1 MGFRG
6 GSGVWRCLAR
16 AQYIKRV
23 EDDRLLTGTG
33 GFTDNLSRPNQAHVV
48 LVRSPHAHAKIL
60 KIDTEAARAAPGV
73 VAVYTWADME
83 KEGVGNFAFPAM
95 FPAADGSKPEMTPR
109 RSLAHEVV
117 RYVGEAVVAIVA
129 DTREQAQD
137 AVELVDIEYDQ
148 LPSVTEIE
156 DALKPGA
163 PQVWQGAPGNIAGY
177 NKFGDHAKAEEAFKA
192 AAHVVSL
199 DIVHQ
204 RLIVNAME
212 PRAVMAEWENDRL
225 IVHIGSQNPSVTR
238 DTLCDVILKMP
249 KDKVRVV
256 VRDIGGGFG
265 MKVGIQPDEA
275 VAVWAAK
282 VLKRPVRWRAERGE
296 EFAATT
302 AGRDQFHK
310 ASMAFDKDGRILGLR
325 MEAFA
330 NIGAYPSRG
339 GVVIPLFVGPKVT
352 TGTYD
357 VPLIDLRITCVITNT
372 ATIGA
377 YRGAGRPECIFNLER
392 MMDTA
397 ARQIGM
403 DPAELRRR
411 NFVKPSQMPYT
422 TAMGEKY
429 DSGDF
434 NLFLT
439 KTLEAADWDGFA
451 ARKADAEKRGKLYGR
466 GLASYVEWTSANVMN
481 EMAHYEVKEDG
492 KVVIW
497 MGTQGMGQGL
507 QTSFTQLASEL
518 LGIDPSK
525 IEIAMGDSDRVG
537 GVGSMGSRS
546 AYIGG
551 SAVLSGSEK
560 LVDKGKELAA
570 DALEAATADIVYSA
584 GRFTITGTDRGIGLG
599 ELAAKQPDKRIFIEN
614 VNTVDGIAWPN
625 GAHVGEVEIDPDTG
639 MVELKRY
646 TTVDDVGKPLHR
658 PIVFGQ
664 IHGGCAQGIGQALL
678 EENVYDRESGQLLTG
693 SFMDYAM
700 PRAETFPTFNNQL
713 DDTVP
718 AKSNPIGAKGV
729 GESGTVGST
738 PTVMNAIMDA
748 LWPLGVRNI
757 QMPATPQR
765 VWRAIQ
771 ETRK

>member
-1 MGFRG
+1 
-6 GSGVWRCLAR
+6 
-16 AQYIKRV
+16 
-23 EDDRLLTGTG
+23 
-33 GFTDNLSRPNQAHVV
+33 
-48 LVRSPHAHAKIL
+48 
-60 KIDTEAARAAPGV
+60 
-73 VAVYTWADME
+73 ME

-451 ARKADAEKRGKLYGR
+451 ARKAEAEKRGKLYGR

-599 ELAAKQPDKRIFIEN
+599 ELAAKQPGKRIFIEN

-625 GAHVGEVEIDPDTG
+625 GAHVGEVEVDPDTG

>member
-1 MGFRG
+1 MAVFGK
-6 GSGVWRCLAR
+6 

-33 GFTDNLSRPNQAHVV
+33 GFTDNLTRPNQAHVV
-48 LVRSPHAHAKIL
+48 LVRSPHAHARIV
-60 KIDTEAARAAPGV
+60 KIDSAEARKAPGV
-73 VAVYTWADME
+73 VAVFTWDDMA
-83 KEGVGNFAFPAM
+83 KEGCGEFSFPAM
-95 FPAADGSKPEMTPR
+95 FPNADGSKPEMTPR
-109 RSLAHEVV
+109 RPLAHEAV
-117 RYVGEAVVAIVA
+117 RHVGEAVVAVVA

-137 AVELVDIEYDQ
+137 AAELVEIEYDQ

-163 PQVWQGAPGNIAGY
+163 PQVWKGAPGNVVGF
-177 NKFGDHAKAEEAFKA
+177 NRFGDAAKADAAFQQ

-199 DIVHQ
+199 DIMHQ

-212 PRAVMAEWENDRL
+212 PRAVMAEWDDDRL
-225 IVHIGSQNPSVTR
+225 VVHIGSQNPSVTR

-249 KDKVRVV
+249 KEKVRVL

-265 MKVGIQPDEA
+265 MKVGIQPDES

-282 VLKRPVRWRAERGE
+282 VLKRPVKWRAERGE

-310 ASMAFDKDGRILGLR
+310 ASLALDKDGRILALR

-330 NIGAYPSRG
+330 NIGAYPSRA

-357 VPLIDLRITCVITNT
+357 IPVIDLKITCVITNS

-377 YRGAGRPECIFNLER
+377 YRGAGRPECLLNLER
-392 MMDTA
+392 LMDTA
-397 ARQIGM
+397 SRQMGM

-439 KTLEAADWDGFA
+439 RTLEAADWAGFS
-451 ARKADAEKRGKLYGR
+451 ARKAEAEGRGKLYGR

-481 EMAHYEVKEDG
+481 EMAHYEVKADG
-492 KVVIW
+492 KVTIW

-518 LGIDPSK
+518 LGIDASQ

-560 LVDKGKELAA
+560 LVTKGKDLAA
-570 DALEAATADIVYSA
+570 DALEASAADIVYAA
-584 GRFTITGTDRGIGLG
+584 GRFTIAGTDRGIGLG
-599 ELAAKQPDKRIFIEN
+599 ELAAKQPDRRIYIEN

-625 GAHVGEVEIDPDTG
+625 GAHVGEVEIDPETG
-639 MVELKRY
+639 RVELKRY

-678 EENVYDRESGQLLTG
+678 EENVYDRESGQLITG

-700 PRAETFPTFNNQL
+700 PRADTFPTFSNTL
-713 DDTVP
+713 DDSVP
-718 AKSNPIGAKGV
+718 AKTNPIGAKGV

-757 QMPATPQR
+757 QMPATPHR
-765 VWRAIQ
+765 VWQAI
-771 ETRK
+771 RSAKG

>member
-1 MGFRG
+1 MAVFGK
-6 GSGVWRCLAR
+6 

-33 GFTDNLSRPNQAHVV
+33 GFTDNLTRANQAHVV
-48 LVRSPHAHAKIL
+48 LVRSPHAHAKITR
-60 KIDTEAARAAPGV
+60 IDTAEARKAPGV
-73 VAVYTWADME
+73 IAVYTWEDMA
-83 KEGVGNFAFPAM
+83 KEGVGDFSFPAM
-95 FPAADGSKPEMTPR
+95 FPNADGSKPEMTPR

-129 DTREQAQD
+129 ETHGQAQD
-137 AVELVDIEYDQ
+137 AVELVEIDYDP
-148 LPSVTEIE
+148 LPSVSTIE

-163 PQVWQGAPGNIAGY
+163 PQVWQGAPGNLVGF
-177 NKFGDHAKAEEAFKA
+177 NRFGDAAKADEAFKA
-192 AAHVVSL
+192 AAHVISL
-199 DIVHQ
+199 DIMHQ

-212 PRAVMAEWENDRL
+212 PRAVMAEWEGDRL

-238 DTLCDVILKMP
+238 DTLADVILKMP
-249 KDKVRVV
+249 KDKIRVL

-265 MKVGIQPDEA
+265 MKVGIQPDES

-282 VLKRPVRWRAERGE
+282 VLKRPVKWRAERSE

-302 AGRDQFHK
+302 AGRDQLHK
-310 ASMAFDKDGRILGLR
+310 ASLALDKDGRILALR

-330 NIGAYPSRG
+330 NIGAYPARA

-357 VPLIDLRITCVITNT
+357 IPVVDLKLNAVITNS

-377 YRGAGRPECIFNLER
+377 YRGAGRPECILNLER
-392 MMDTA
+392 LMDTA

-434 NLFLT
+434 DLFLT
-439 KTLEAADWDGFA
+439 KTLEASDWKGFE
-451 ARKADAEKRGKLYGR
+451 ARKAEAEKRGKLYGR

-492 KVVIW
+492 KVTIW

-518 LGIDPSK
+518 LGIDPSQ

-551 SAVLSGSEK
+551 SAVLTGSEK

-570 DALEAATADIVYSA
+570 DALEAATADIVYAA
-584 GRFTITGTDRGIGLG
+584 GRFTIAGTDRAIGLG
-599 ELAAKQPDKRIFIEN
+599 ELAARQPDKRIFIEN

-639 MVELKRY
+639 RVELKRY

-678 EENVYDRESGQLLTG
+678 EENVYDRETGQLITG

-700 PRAETFPTFNNQL
+700 PRADTFPTFSNTL
-713 DDTVP
+713 DDSVP
-718 AKSNPIGAKGV
+718 AKTNPVGAKGV

-757 QMPATPQR
+757 EMPASPHR
-765 VWRAIQ
+765 VWLAIQ
-771 ETRK
+771 NAKK

>member
-1 MGFRG
+1 MAVFGK
-6 GSGVWRCLAR
+6 

-33 GFTDNLSRPNQAHVV
+33 GFTDNLSRPNQVHVV
-48 LVRSPHAHAKIL
+48 LVRSPHAHAKIIR
-60 KIDTEAARAAPGV
+60 IDTAEAKKAAGV
-73 VAVYTWADME
+73 VAVYTWDDMA
-83 KEGVGNFAFPAM
+83 KEGVGDFSFPAM
-95 FPAADGSKPEMTPR
+95 FPNSDGSKPEMTPR
-109 RSLAHEVV
+109 RSLAHEAV
-117 RYVGEAVVAIVA
+117 RYVGEAVAAVVAE
-129 DTREQAQD
+129 TREQAQD
-137 AVELVDIEYDQ
+137 AAELIEVEYDP
-148 LPSVTEIE
+148 LPSVTTIE

-163 PQVWQGAPGNIAGY
+163 PQVWKGAPGNLVGF
-177 NKFGDHAKAEEAFKA
+177 NRFGDAAKADEAFKT

-212 PRAVMAEWENDRL
+212 PRAIMAEWEDDRL

-238 DTLCDVILKMP
+238 DTLADVILKMP
-249 KDKVRVV
+249 KDKVRVL

-265 MKVGIQPDEA
+265 MKVGIQPDES
-275 VAVWAAK
+275 VAVWVAK
-282 VLKRPVRWRAERGE
+282 VLKRPVKWRAERSE

-302 AGRDQFHK
+302 AGRDQLHK
-310 ASMAFDKDGRILGLR
+310 GSLALDKDGRILALR
-325 MEAFA
+325 LEAFA
-330 NIGAYPSRG
+330 NIGAYPARA

-357 VPLIDLRITCVITNT
+357 IPVVDLKLNCVITNS

-377 YRGAGRPECIFNLER
+377 YRGAGRPECILDLER
-392 MMDTA
+392 LMDTA

-434 NLFLT
+434 DLFLT
-439 KTLEAADWDGFA
+439 KTLEAADWKGFE
-451 ARKADAEKRGKLYGR
+451 ARKAEARKRGKLYGR

-481 EMAHYEVKEDG
+481 EMAHYEVREDG

-518 LGIDPSK
+518 LGIDPSN

-551 SAVLSGSEK
+551 SAVLAGSEK

-570 DALEAATADIVYSA
+570 DALEASTADIVYSA

-599 ELAAKQPDKRIFIEN
+599 ELAARQPDKRIFIEN

-639 MVELKRY
+639 RIELKRY

-664 IHGGCAQGIGQALL
+664 IHGGVAQGVGQALL
-678 EENVYDRESGQLLTG
+678 EENVYDRETGQLITG

-700 PRAETFPTFNNQL
+700 PRADTFPTFSNTL

-718 AKSNPIGAKGV
+718 AKTNPLGAKGV

-757 QMPATPQR
+757 QMPATPHRIWQ
-765 VWRAIQ
+765 AIRDAQ
-771 ETRK
+771 K

>member
-1 MGFRG
+1 MAAFGK
-6 GSGVWRCLAR
+6 

-23 EDDRLLTGTG
+23 EDNRLLTGTG
-33 GFTDNLSRPNQAHVV
+33 EFTDNLTRPDLAHLV
-48 LVRSPHAHAKIL
+48 LVRSPHAHAKIVG
-60 KIDTEAARAAPGV
+60 IDTAAARKSPGV
-73 VAVYTWADME
+73 IAVFTGDYMA
-83 KEGVGNFAFPAM
+83 KEGAGDFSFPAM
-95 FPAADGSKPEMTPR
+95 FPNADGSMPEMTPR
-109 RSLAHEVV
+109 PSLAHEAV

-129 DTREQAQD
+129 ETREQAQD
-137 AVELVDIEYDQ
+137 AVELVEVEYDQ

-163 PQVWQGAPGNIAGY
+163 PQVWKGAPGNVVGF
-177 NKFGDHAKAEEAFKA
+177 NRFGDAAKSDAAFKA

-212 PRAVMAEWENDRL
+212 PRAVMAEWDGDR
-225 IVHIGSQNPSVTR
+225 IVVHIGSQNPSVTR
-238 DTLCDVILKMP
+238 DTLAEVVLKMS
-249 KDKVRVV
+249 KDKVRVI

-265 MKVGIQPDEA
+265 MKVGIQPDES
-275 VAVWAAK
+275 VVVWATK
-282 VLKRPVRWRAERGE
+282 VLKRPVKWRAERGE

-310 ASMAFDKDGRILGLR
+310 VSLALDKDGKILALR

-330 NIGAYPSRG
+330 NIGACPARAG
-339 GVVIPLFVGPKVT
+339 IAIPLFVGPKVT

-357 VPLIDLRITCVITNT
+357 IPVVDLRITCVITNT

-377 YRGAGRPECIFNLER
+377 YRGAGRPECLLDLER
-392 MMDTA
+392 LMDTA
-397 ARQIGM
+397 SRQIGM
-403 DPAELRRR
+403 DPGELRRR
-411 NFVKPSQMPYT
+411 NFVKPAQMPYT

-434 NLFLT
+434 DLLLT
-439 KTLEAADWDGFA
+439 KALEQADWAGFA
-451 ARKADAEKRGKLYGR
+451 ARKAEAEGRGRLYGR
-466 GLASYVEWTSANVMN
+466 GLASYVEWTSAMVMN
-481 EMAHYEVKEDG
+481 EMAHYEVKADG
-492 KVVIW
+492 KVTIW

-518 LGIDPSK
+518 LGIAPTQ

-551 SAVLSGSEK
+551 SAVLAGSEK
-560 LVDKGKELAA
+560 LVARGKDLAA
-570 DALEAATADIVYSA
+570 DALEASAADIAYAS
-584 GRFTITGTDRGIGLG
+584 GRFTIAGTDRSIGFA
-599 ELAAKQPDKRIFIEN
+599 ELAAKQPDKRIYIEN
-614 VNTVDGIAWPN
+614 VNSVEGIAWPN

-639 MVELKRY
+639 QVELKRY
-646 TTVDDVGKPLHR
+646 TTVDDVGRPLHR

-664 IHGGCAQGIGQALL
+664 IQGGCAQGIGQALL
-678 EENVYDRESGQLLTG
+678 EENVYDRETGQLITG

-700 PRAETFPTFNNQL
+700 PRADTFPDFNNTL
-713 DDTVP
+713 DDSVP
-718 AKSNPIGAKGV
+718 ARTNPLGAKGV

-748 LWPLGVRNI
+748 LWPLGVRSI
-757 QMPATPQR
+757 QMPATPHR
-765 VWRAIQ
+765 VWQAIRG
-771 ETRK
+771 TKR

>member
-1 MGFRG
+1 MAVFGK
-6 GSGVWRCLAR
+6 

-33 GFTDNLSRPNQAHVV
+33 GFTDNLTRANQAHVV
-48 LVRSPHAHAKIL
+48 LVRSPHAHAKITR
-60 KIDTEAARAAPGV
+60 IDTTEAKKAPGV
-73 VAVYTWADME
+73 VAVFTWEDMA
-83 KEGVGNFAFPAM
+83 KEGAGDFSFPAM
-95 FPAADGSKPEMTPR
+95 FPNADGSKPEMTPR

-129 DTREQAQD
+129 ETHGQAQD
-137 AVELVDIEYDQ
+137 AVELVEVDYDP
-148 LPSVTEIE
+148 LPSVSTIE

-163 PQVWQGAPGNIAGY
+163 PQVWQGAPGNLVGF
-177 NKFGDHAKAEEAFKA
+177 NRFGDSAKADEAFKA
-192 AAHVVSL
+192 AAHVISL
-199 DIVHQ
+199 DIMHQ

-212 PRAVMAEWENDRL
+212 PRAVMAEWDGDRL

-238 DTLCDVILKMP
+238 DTLADVVLKMP
-249 KDKVRVV
+249 KDKIRVL

-265 MKVGIQPDEA
+265 MKVGIQPDES
-275 VAVWAAK
+275 VAVWVAK
-282 VLKRPVRWRAERGE
+282 VLKRPVKWRAERSE

-302 AGRDQFHK
+302 AGRDQLHK
-310 ASMAFDKDGRILGLR
+310 ASLALDKDGRILALR

-330 NIGAYPSRG
+330 NIGAYPARA

-357 VPLIDLRITCVITNT
+357 IPVVDLKLNAVITNS

-377 YRGAGRPECIFNLER
+377 YRGAGRPECILNLER
-392 MMDTA
+392 LMDTA

-434 NLFLT
+434 DLFLT
-439 KTLEAADWDGFA
+439 KTLEASDWKGFE
-451 ARKADAEKRGKLYGR
+451 ARKAEAEKRGKLYGR
-466 GLASYVEWTSANVMN
+466 GLGSYVEWTSANVMN

-492 KVVIW
+492 KVTIW

-551 SAVLSGSEK
+551 SAVLTGSEK

-570 DALEAATADIVYSA
+570 DALEAATADIVYAA
-584 GRFTITGTDRGIGLG
+584 GRFTIAGTDRAIGLG
-599 ELAAKQPDKRIFIEN
+599 DLAARQPDKRIFIEN

-639 MVELKRY
+639 RVELKRY

-678 EENVYDRESGQLLTG
+678 EENVYDRETGQLITG

-700 PRAETFPTFNNQL
+700 PRADTFPTFSNTL

-718 AKSNPIGAKGV
+718 AKTNPVGAKGV

-757 QMPATPQR
+757 EMPASPHR
-765 VWRAIQ
+765 VWQAIQ
-771 ETRK
+771 NAKK

>member
-1 MGFRG
+1 MAVFGK
-6 GSGVWRCLAR
+6 

-33 GFTDNLSRPNQAHVV
+33 GFTDNLARPNQVHVV
-48 LVRSPHAHAKIL
+48 LVRSPHAHARIV
-60 KIDTEAARAAPGV
+60 KIDSAEARKAPGV
-73 VAVYTWADME
+73 VAIYTWDDMV
-83 KEGVGNFAFPAM
+83 KEGAGEFTFPAM
-95 FPAADGSKPEMTPR
+95 FPNADGSKPEMTPR
-109 RSLAHEVV
+109 RSLAHEAV
-117 RYVGEAVVAIVA
+117 RYVGEAVAAVVAE
-129 DTREQAQD
+129 TREQAQD
-137 AVELVDIEYDQ
+137 AAELVEVEYDP
-148 LPSVTEIE
+148 LPSVTTIE

-163 PQVWQGAPGNIAGY
+163 PQVWKGAPGNLAGF
-177 NKFGDHAKAEEAFKA
+177 NRFGDAAKADEAFKA

-199 DIVHQ
+199 DIMHQ

-212 PRAVMAEWENDRL
+212 PRAIMAEWEGDRL

-238 DTLCDVILKMP
+238 DTLADVILKMP
-249 KDKVRVV
+249 KDKIRVL

-265 MKVGIQPDEA
+265 MKVGIQPDES
-275 VAVWAAK
+275 VAVWVAK
-282 VLKRPVRWRAERGE
+282 VLKRPVKWRAERGE

-302 AGRDQFHK
+302 AGRDQLHK
-310 ASMAFDKDGRILGLR
+310 GSLALDKDGRILALR
-325 MEAFA
+325 LEAFA
-330 NIGAYPSRG
+330 NIGAYPARA

-357 VPLIDLRITCVITNT
+357 IPVVDLKLNCVITNS

-377 YRGAGRPECIFNLER
+377 YRGAGRPECILNLER
-392 MMDTA
+392 LMDTA

-434 NLFLT
+434 DLFLT
-439 KTLEAADWDGFA
+439 KTLEAADWQGFE
-451 ARKADAEKRGKLYGR
+451 ARKADAQKRGKLYGR

-551 SAVLSGSEK
+551 SAVLTGSEK

-570 DALEAATADIVYSA
+570 DALEASTADIVYAA

-614 VNTVDGIAWPN
+614 VNSVDGIAWPN

-639 MVELKRY
+639 RIELKRY

-664 IHGGCAQGIGQALL
+664 IHGGVAQGIGQALL
-678 EENVYDRESGQLLTG
+678 EENVYDRETGQLVTG

-700 PRAETFPTFNNQL
+700 PRADTFPTFSNTL

-718 AKSNPIGAKGV
+718 AKTNPLGAKGV

-748 LWPLGVRNI
+748 LWPLGVRNV
-757 QMPATPQR
+757 QMPATPHRIWQ
-765 VWRAIQ
+765 AI
-771 ETRK
+771 RDAKK

>member
-1 MGFRG
+1 MAVFGK
-6 GSGVWRCLAR
+6 

-60 KIDTEAARAAPGV
+60 KIDASAAKKAPGV
-73 VAVYTWADME
+73 VAVFTWADME
-83 KEGVGNFAFPAM
+83 KEGAGNFAFPTM

-137 AVELVDIEYDQ
+137 AVELVDIEYEQ

-177 NKFGDHAKAEEAFKA
+177 NKFGDNDKAEAAFKS
-192 AAHVVSL
+192 AAHIVSL

-357 VPLIDLRITCVITNT
+357 IPLIDLKITCVITNT

-377 YRGAGRPECIFNLER
+377 YRGAGRPECILNLER
-392 MMDTA
+392 LMDTA
-397 ARQIGM
+397 ARQIGI

-434 NLFLT
+434 DLFLT
-439 KTLEAADWDGFA
+439 KTLEAADWNGFA
-451 ARKADAEKRGKLYGR
+451 ARKAEAEKRGKLYGR

-481 EMAHYEVKEDG
+481 EMAHYEVKADG

-599 ELAAKQPDKRIFIEN
+599 ELAAKQPDKRIYIEN

-678 EENVYDRESGQLLTG
+678 EENVYDRESGQLVTG

-700 PRAETFPTFNNQL
+700 PRAETFPNFNNQL

-765 VWRAIQ
+765 VWQAIQ
-771 ETRK
+771 STRK

>member
-1 MGFRG
+1 MAVFGK
-6 GSGVWRCLAR
+6 

-33 GFTDNLSRPNQAHVV
+33 GFTDNLARPNQVHVV
-48 LVRSPHAHAKIL
+48 LVRSPHAHAKIV
-60 KIDTEAARAAPGV
+60 KIDTAEARKSPGV
-73 VAVYTWADME
+73 VAVYTWDDMA
-83 KEGVGNFAFPAM
+83 KEGAGDFSFPTM
-95 FPAADGSKPEMTPR
+95 FPNADGSKPEMTPR
-109 RSLAHEVV
+109 RSLAHEAV
-117 RYVGEAVVAIVA
+117 RYVGEAVAAVVAE
-129 DTREQAQD
+129 TRGQAQD
-137 AVELVDIEYDQ
+137 AAELVEVEYDP
-148 LPSVTEIE
+148 LPSVTTIE

-163 PQVWQGAPGNIAGY
+163 PQVWEGAPGNLAGF
-177 NKFGDHAKAEEAFKA
+177 NRFGDAAKADEAFKA

-199 DIVHQ
+199 DIMHQ

-212 PRAVMAEWENDRL
+212 PRAIMAEWEGDRL

-238 DTLCDVILKMP
+238 DTLADVILKMP
-249 KDKVRVV
+249 KDKIRVL

-265 MKVGIQPDEA
+265 MKVGIQPDES
-275 VAVWAAK
+275 VAVWVAK
-282 VLKRPVRWRAERGE
+282 VLKRPVKWRAERSE

-302 AGRDQFHK
+302 AGRDQLHK
-310 ASMAFDKDGRILGLR
+310 GSLALDKDGRILALR
-325 MEAFA
+325 LEAFA
-330 NIGAYPSRG
+330 NIGAYPARA

-357 VPLIDLRITCVITNT
+357 IPVVDLKLNCVITNS

-377 YRGAGRPECIFNLER
+377 YRGAGRPECILNLER
-392 MMDTA
+392 LMDTA

-434 NLFLT
+434 DLFLT
-439 KTLEAADWDGFA
+439 KTLEAADWQGFE
-451 ARKADAEKRGKLYGR
+451 ARKADAQRRGKLYGR

-551 SAVLSGSEK
+551 SAVLTGSEK

-570 DALEAATADIVYSA
+570 DALEASTADIVYAA

-614 VNTVDGIAWPN
+614 VNSVDGIAWPN

-639 MVELKRY
+639 RIELKRY

-664 IHGGCAQGIGQALL
+664 IHGGVAQGIGQALL
-678 EENVYDRESGQLLTG
+678 EENVYDRETGQLITG

-700 PRAETFPTFNNQL
+700 PRADTFPTFSNTL

-718 AKSNPIGAKGV
+718 AKTNPLGAKGV

-757 QMPATPQR
+757 QMPATPHR
-765 VWRAIQ
+765 IWLAI
-771 ETRK
+771 EGARK

>member
-1 MGFRG
+1 MAVFGK
-6 GSGVWRCLAR
+6 

-33 GFTDNLSRPNQAHVV
+33 GFTDNLARPNQVHVV
-48 LVRSPHAHAKIL
+48 LVRSPHAHAKIV
-60 KIDTEAARAAPGV
+60 KIDTTEAKKAAGV
-73 VAVYTWADME
+73 VAVYTWDDMA
-83 KEGVGNFAFPAM
+83 KEGVGEFTFPAM
-95 FPAADGSKPEMTPR
+95 FPNADGSKPEMTPR
-109 RSLAHEVV
+109 RSLAAEAV
-117 RYVGEAVVAIVA
+117 RYVGEAVAAVVAE
-129 DTREQAQD
+129 TREQAQD
-137 AVELVDIEYDQ
+137 AAELVEVDYDP
-148 LPSVTEIE
+148 LPSVTTIE

-163 PQVWQGAPGNIAGY
+163 PQVWKGAPGNLVGF
-177 NKFGDHAKAEEAFKA
+177 NRFGDAVKADEAFKA
-192 AAHVVSL
+192 AAHIVSL
-199 DIVHQ
+199 DIMHQ

-212 PRAVMAEWENDRL
+212 PRAIMAEWEGDRL

-238 DTLCDVILKMP
+238 DTLADVILKMP
-249 KDKVRVV
+249 KDKIRVL

-265 MKVGIQPDEA
+265 MKVGIQPDES
-275 VAVWAAK
+275 VAVWIAK
-282 VLKRPVRWRAERGE
+282 VLKRPVKWRAERSE

-302 AGRDQFHK
+302 AGRDQLHK
-310 ASMAFDKDGRILGLR
+310 GALALDKDGRILALR
-325 MEAFA
+325 LEAFA
-330 NIGAYPSRG
+330 NIGAYPARA

-357 VPLIDLRITCVITNT
+357 IPVVDLKLNCVITNS

-377 YRGAGRPECIFNLER
+377 YRGAGRPECILNLER
-392 MMDTA
+392 LMDTA

-434 NLFLT
+434 DLFLT
-439 KTLEAADWDGFA
+439 KTLEAADWKGFE
-451 ARKADAEKRGKLYGR
+451 ARKADAQKRGKLYGR

-551 SAVLSGSEK
+551 SAVLTGSEK

-570 DALEAATADIVYSA
+570 DALEAS
-584 GRFTITGTDRGIGLG
+584 
-599 ELAAKQPDKRIFIEN
+599 
-614 VNTVDGIAWPN
+614 
-625 GAHVGEVEIDPDTG
+625 
-639 MVELKRY
+639 
-646 TTVDDVGKPLHR
+646 
-658 PIVFGQ
+658 
-664 IHGGCAQGIGQALL
+664 
-678 EENVYDRESGQLLTG
+678 
-693 SFMDYAM
+693 
-700 PRAETFPTFNNQL
+700 
-713 DDTVP
+713 
-718 AKSNPIGAKGV
+718 
-729 GESGTVGST
+729 
-738 PTVMNAIMDA
+738 
-748 LWPLGVRNI
+748 
-757 QMPATPQR
+757 
-765 VWRAIQ
+765 
-771 ETRK
+771 

>member
-1 MGFRG
+1 MAVFGK
-6 GSGVWRCLAR
+6 

-23 EDDRLLTGTG
+23 EDDRLLTGSG
-33 GFTDNLSRPNQAHVV
+33 GFTDNLVRPDQAHLV
-48 LVRSPHAHAKIL
+48 LVRSPHAHARIV
-60 KIDTEAARAAPGV
+60 KIDTAAAKEAPGV
-73 VAVYTWADME
+73 IAVFTWEDMAR
-83 KEGVGNFAFPAM
+83 EGCGDFSFPAM
-95 FPAADGSKPEMTPR
+95 FPNADGSKPEMTPR
-109 RSLAHEVV
+109 RSLAHEAV
-117 RYVGEAVVAIVA
+117 RHVGEAVVAIVA
-129 DTREQAQD
+129 ETRELAQD
-137 AVELVDIEYDQ
+137 AAELVEVEYDQ

-163 PQVWQGAPGNIAGY
+163 AQVWKGAPGNVAGF
-177 NKFGDHAKAEEAFKA
+177 NRFGDAAKSDAAFQQ

-199 DIVHQ
+199 DIMHQ

-212 PRAVMAEWENDRL
+212 PRAVMAEWDGDRL
-225 IVHIGSQNPSVTR
+225 VVHIGSQNPSVTR
-238 DTLCDVILKMP
+238 DTLADVILKMP
-249 KDKVRVV
+249 KEKVRVL

-265 MKVGIQPDEA
+265 MKVGIQPDES

-282 VLKRPVRWRAERGE
+282 VLKRPVKWRAERGE

-310 ASMAFDKDGRILGLR
+310 ASLALDKDGRILALR

-330 NIGAYPSRG
+330 NIGAYPSRA

-357 VPLIDLRITCVITNT
+357 IPVIDLKITCVITNT

-377 YRGAGRPECIFNLER
+377 YRGAGRPECLLNLER
-392 MMDTA
+392 LMDTA
-397 ARQIGM
+397 SRQIGI

-439 KTLEAADWDGFA
+439 KTLEASDWAGFA
-451 ARKADAEKRGKLYGR
+451 ARKDEAEKRGKLYGR

-481 EMAHYEVKEDG
+481 EMAHYEVKADG

-518 LGIDPSK
+518 LGIDASQ

-560 LVDKGKELAA
+560 LVAKGKDLAA
-570 DALEAATADIVYSA
+570 DALEASAADIVYAA
-584 GRFTITGTDRGIGLG
+584 GKFTIAGTDRGIGLG
-599 ELAAKQPDKRIFIEN
+599 ELAAKQPDKRIYIEN

-639 MVELKRY
+639 RVELKRY

-678 EENVYDRESGQLLTG
+678 EENVYDRASGQLITG

-700 PRAETFPTFNNQL
+700 PRADTFPNFNNTL
-713 DDTVP
+713 DDSVP
-718 AKSNPIGAKGV
+718 AKTNPIGAKGV

-748 LWPLGVRNI
+748 LWPLGVRSI
-757 QMPATPQR
+757 QMPATPHR
-765 VWRAIQ
+765 VWQALRSA
-771 ETRK
+771 KGNAGGNVKG

>member
-1 MGFRG
+1 MAVFGK
-6 GSGVWRCLAR
+6 

-60 KIDTEAARAAPGV
+60 KIDVSAAKKAPGV
-73 VAVYTWADME
+73 VAVFTWADME
-83 KEGVGNFAFPAM
+83 KEGAGNFAFPTM

-137 AVELVDIEYDQ
+137 AVELVDIEYEQ

-177 NKFGDHAKAEEAFKA
+177 NKFGDNDKAEAAFKS

-357 VPLIDLRITCVITNT
+357 IPLIDLKITCVITNT

-377 YRGAGRPECIFNLER
+377 YRGAGRPECILNLER
-392 MMDTA
+392 LMDTA

-434 NLFLT
+434 DLFLT
-439 KTLEAADWDGFA
+439 KTLEAADWNGFA
-451 ARKADAEKRGKLYGR
+451 ARKAEAEKRGKLYGR

-518 LGIDPSK
+518 LGIDPSQ

-599 ELAAKQPDKRIFIEN
+599 ELAAKQPDKRIYIEN

-678 EENVYDRESGQLLTG
+678 EENVYDRESGQLVTG

-700 PRAETFPTFNNQL
+700 PRAETFPNFNNQL

-765 VWRAIQ
+765 VWQAIQ
-771 ETRK
+771 STRK

>member
-1 MGFRG
+1 MAAFGK
-6 GSGVWRCLAR
+6 

-33 GFTDNLSRPNQAHVV
+33 GFTDNLSRPGQVHVV
-48 LVRSPHAHAKIL
+48 LVRSPHAHARIA
-60 KIDTEAARAAPGV
+60 KIDTEAAKKAAGV
-73 VAVYTWADME
+73 VAVYTWADMA
-83 KEGVGNFAFPAM
+83 KEGVGDFGFPAM
-95 FPAADGSKPEMTPR
+95 FPNADGRKPEMTPR

-117 RYVGEAVVAIVA
+117 RHVGEAVAAVVAE
-129 DTREQAQD
+129 TREQAAD
-137 AVELVDIEYDQ
+137 AAELVEVAYEE
-148 LPSVTEIE
+148 LPSVTTVE

-163 PQVWQGAPGNIAGY
+163 PLVWPGAPGNLAGF
-177 NKFGDHAKAEEAFKA
+177 NRFGDQARADAAFGA

-212 PRAVMAEWENDRL
+212 PRAIMAEWDGDRMV
-225 IVHIGSQNPSVTR
+225 VHIGSQNPSVTR

-249 KDKVRVV
+249 KDKVRVL

-265 MKVGIQPDEA
+265 MKVGIQPDES

-282 VLKRPVRWRAERGE
+282 VLKRPVKWRAERSE
-296 EFAATT
+296 EFQATT
-302 AGRDQFHK
+302 AGRDQLHK
-310 ASMAFDKDGRILGLR
+310 VSLALDADGRILALR

-330 NIGAYPSRG
+330 NIGAYPSRA
-339 GVVIPLFVGPKVT
+339 GVVIPLMVGPKVM

-357 VPLIDLRITCVITNT
+357 IPTVDLRLNCVLTNA

-377 YRGAGRPECIFNLER
+377 YRGAGRPECILDIER
-392 MMDTA
+392 AMDTA

-411 NFVKPSQMPYT
+411 NFVKPAQMPYT

-434 NLFLT
+434 DLFLT
-439 KTLEAADWDGFA
+439 RTLEAADWNGFA
-451 ARKADAEKRGKLYGR
+451 ARKAEAEKCGKLYGR
-466 GLASYVEWTSANVMN
+466 GLASYVEWTSANVFS
-481 EMAHYEVKEDG
+481 EMAHYEVKADG
-492 KVVIW
+492 KVTIW

-518 LGIDPSK
+518 LGIDASK

-551 SAVLSGSEK
+551 SAVASGGEK
-560 LVDKGKELAA
+560 LVEKGKDLAA
-570 DALEAATADIVYSA
+570 DALEASAADIVYAA
-584 GRFTITGTDRGIGLG
+584 GRFTIAGTDRGIDLG
-599 ELAAKQPDKRIFIEN
+599 ELAAKQPDRRIFIEN

-639 MVELKRY
+639 RVELKRY

-700 PRAETFPTFNNQL
+700 PRADTFPTFSNTL
-713 DDTVP
+713 DDSVP
-718 AKSNPIGAKGV
+718 ARSNPLGVKGV

-757 QMPATPQR
+757 RMPATPQR
-765 VWRAIQ
+765 VWQAIRDA
-771 ETRK
+771 RK

>member
-1 MGFRG
+1 MAVFGK
-6 GSGVWRCLAR
+6 

-60 KIDTEAARAAPGV
+60 KIDTAAAKAAPGV

-83 KEGVGNFAFPAM
+83 KDGVGNFAFPAM

-137 AVELVDIEYDQ
+137 AVELVDIEYEQ

-177 NKFGDHAKAEEAFKA
+177 NKFGDHAKAEEVFSA

-310 ASMAFDKDGRILGLR
+310 ASMAFDKDGRILALR

-518 LGIDPSK
+518 LGIDPAK

>member
-1 MGFRG
+1 MAVFGK
-6 GSGVWRCLAR
+6 

-60 KIDTEAARAAPGV
+60 KIDASAAKKAPGV

-137 AVELVDIEYDQ
+137 AVELVDIEYEQ
-148 LPSVTEIE
+148 LASVTEIE

-163 PQVWQGAPGNIAGY
+163 PQVWQGAPGNVAGY
-177 NKFGDHAKAEEAFKA
+177 NKFGDHAKAEEAFKG

-225 IVHIGSQNPSVTR
+225 VVHIGSQNPSVTR

-357 VPLIDLRITCVITNT
+357 IPLIDLKITCVITNT

-377 YRGAGRPECIFNLER
+377 YRGAGRPECILNLER
-392 MMDTA
+392 LMDTA
-397 ARQIGM
+397 ARQIGI

-434 NLFLT
+434 DLFLT
-439 KTLEAADWDGFA
+439 KTLEAADWNGFA
-451 ARKADAEKRGKLYGR
+451 ARKAEAEKRGKLYGR

-481 EMAHYEVKEDG
+481 EMAHYEVKADG

-518 LGIDPSK
+518 LGIDPSQ

-599 ELAAKQPDKRIFIEN
+599 DLAAKQPDKRIFIEN

-678 EENVYDRESGQLLTG
+678 EENVYDRESGQLVTG

-700 PRAETFPTFNNQL
+700 PRAETFPNFNNQL

-765 VWRAIQ
+765 VWQAIQ
-771 ETRK
+771 STRK

>member
-1 MGFRG
+1 MAVFGK
-6 GSGVWRCLAR
+6 

-33 GFTDNLSRPNQAHVV
+33 GFTDNLTRANQAHVV
-48 LVRSPHAHAKIL
+48 LVRSPHAHAKISR
-60 KIDTEAARAAPGV
+60 IDTTEAKKAPGV
-73 VAVYTWADME
+73 VAVFTWEDMA
-83 KEGVGNFAFPAM
+83 KEGAGDFSFPAM
-95 FPAADGSKPEMTPR
+95 FPNADGSKPEMTPR

-129 DTREQAQD
+129 ETHGQAQD
-137 AVELVDIEYDQ
+137 AVELVEVDYDP
-148 LPSVTEIE
+148 LPSVSTIE

-163 PQVWQGAPGNIAGY
+163 PQVWQGAPGNLVGF
-177 NKFGDHAKAEEAFKA
+177 NRFGDSAKADEAFKA
-192 AAHVVSL
+192 AAHVIAL
-199 DIVHQ
+199 DIMHQ

-212 PRAVMAEWENDRL
+212 PRAVMAEWDGDRL

-238 DTLCDVILKMP
+238 DTLADVVLKMP
-249 KDKVRVV
+249 KDKIRVL

-265 MKVGIQPDEA
+265 MKVGIQPDES
-275 VAVWAAK
+275 VAVWVAK
-282 VLKRPVRWRAERGE
+282 VLKRPVKWRAERSE

-302 AGRDQFHK
+302 AGRDQLHK
-310 ASMAFDKDGRILGLR
+310 ASLALDKDGRILALR

-330 NIGAYPSRG
+330 NIGAYPARA

-357 VPLIDLRITCVITNT
+357 IPVVDLKLNAVITNS

-377 YRGAGRPECIFNLER
+377 YRGAGRPECILNLER
-392 MMDTA
+392 LMDTA

-434 NLFLT
+434 DLFLT
-439 KTLEAADWDGFA
+439 KTLEASDWKGFE
-451 ARKADAEKRGKLYGR
+451 ARKAEAEKRGKLYGR

-492 KVVIW
+492 KVTIW

-551 SAVLSGSEK
+551 SAVLTGSEK

-570 DALEAATADIVYSA
+570 DALEAATADIVYAA
-584 GRFTITGTDRGIGLG
+584 GRFTIAGTDRAIGLG
-599 ELAAKQPDKRIFIEN
+599 DLAARQPDKRIFIEN

-639 MVELKRY
+639 RVELKRY

-678 EENVYDRESGQLLTG
+678 EENVYDRETGQLITG

-700 PRAETFPTFNNQL
+700 PRADTFPTFSNTL

-718 AKSNPIGAKGV
+718 AKTNPVGAKGV

-757 QMPATPQR
+757 EMPASPHR
-765 VWRAIQ
+765 VWQAIQ
-771 ETRK
+771 NAKK

>member
-1 MGFRG
+1 MAAFGK
-6 GSGVWRCLAR
+6 

-23 EDDRLLTGTG
+23 EDNRLLTGTG
-33 GFTDNLSRPNQAHVV
+33 EFTDNLTRPDLAHLV
-48 LVRSPHAHAKIL
+48 LVRSPHAHAKIVG
-60 KIDTEAARAAPGV
+60 IDTAAARKSPGV
-73 VAVYTWADME
+73 IAVFTGDYMA
-83 KEGVGNFAFPAM
+83 KEGAGDFSFPAM
-95 FPAADGSKPEMTPR
+95 FPNADGSMPEMTPR
-109 RSLAHEVV
+109 PSLAHEAV

-129 DTREQAQD
+129 ETREQAQD
-137 AVELVDIEYDQ
+137 AVELVEVEYDQ

-163 PQVWQGAPGNIAGY
+163 PQVWKGAPGNVVGF
-177 NKFGDHAKAEEAFKA
+177 NRFGDAAKSDAAFKA

-212 PRAVMAEWENDRL
+212 PRAVMAEWDGDR
-225 IVHIGSQNPSVTR
+225 IVVHIGSQNPSVTR
-238 DTLCDVILKMP
+238 DTLAEVVLKMS
-249 KDKVRVV
+249 KDKVRVI

-265 MKVGIQPDEA
+265 MKVGIQPDES
-275 VAVWAAK
+275 VVVWATK
-282 VLKRPVRWRAERGE
+282 VLKRPVKWRAERGE

-310 ASMAFDKDGRILGLR
+310 VSLALDKDGKILALR

-330 NIGAYPSRG
+330 NIGACPARAG
-339 GVVIPLFVGPKVT
+339 IAIPLFVGPKVT

-357 VPLIDLRITCVITNT
+357 IPVVDLKITCVITNT

-377 YRGAGRPECIFNLER
+377 YRGAGRPECLLNLER
-392 MMDTA
+392 LMDTA
-397 ARQIGM
+397 SRQLGM
-403 DPAELRRR
+403 DPGELRRR
-411 NFVKPSQMPYT
+411 NFVNPSQMPYT

-434 NLFLT
+434 DLLLT
-439 KTLEAADWDGFA
+439 RALEQADWAGFA
-451 ARKADAEKRGKLYGR
+451 ARKAEAEGRGRLYGR
-466 GLASYVEWTSANVMN
+466 GLASYVEWTSAMVMN
-481 EMAHYEVKEDG
+481 EMAHYEVKADG
-492 KVVIW
+492 KVTIW

-518 LGIDPSK
+518 LGIAPSQ

-551 SAVLSGSEK
+551 SAVLVGSEK
-560 LVDKGKELAA
+560 LVTKGKDLAA
-570 DALEAATADIVYSA
+570 DALEASVADIAYAS
-584 GRFTITGTDRGIGLG
+584 GRFTIAGTDRSIGFA
-599 ELAAKQPDKRIFIEN
+599 ELAAKQPDKRIYIEN
-614 VNTVDGIAWPN
+614 VNSVEGIAWPN

-639 MVELKRY
+639 QVELKRY
-646 TTVDDVGKPLHR
+646 TTVDDVGRPLHR

-664 IHGGCAQGIGQALL
+664 IQGGCAQGIGQALL
-678 EENVYDRESGQLLTG
+678 EENVYDRETGQLITG

-700 PRAETFPTFNNQL
+700 PRADTFPDFNNTL
-713 DDTVP
+713 DDSVP
-718 AKSNPIGAKGV
+718 ARTNPLGAKGV

-748 LWPLGVRNI
+748 LWPLGVRSI
-757 QMPATPQR
+757 QMPATPHR
-765 VWRAIQ
+765 VWQAIRG
-771 ETRK
+771 TKR

>member
-1 MGFRG
+1 MAVFGK
-6 GSGVWRCLAR
+6 

-33 GFTDNLSRPNQAHVV
+33 GFTDNLARANQAHVV
-48 LVRSPHAHAKIL
+48 LVRSLHAHAKITR
-60 KIDTEAARAAPGV
+60 IDTAEARKAPGV
-73 VAVYTWADME
+73 IAVYTWEDMA
-83 KEGVGNFAFPAM
+83 KEGVGDFSFPAM
-95 FPAADGSKPEMTPR
+95 FPNADGSKPEMTPR
-109 RSLAHEVV
+109 RSLAHEAV

-129 DTREQAQD
+129 ETHGQAQD
-137 AVELVDIEYDQ
+137 AVELVEVDYDP
-148 LPSVTEIE
+148 LPSVSTIE

-163 PQVWQGAPGNIAGY
+163 PQVWQGAPGNLVGF
-177 NKFGDHAKAEEAFKA
+177 NRFGDAAKADEAFKA
-192 AAHVVSL
+192 AAHIVSL
-199 DIVHQ
+199 DIMHQ

-212 PRAVMAEWENDRL
+212 PRAVMAEWEGDRL

-238 DTLCDVILKMP
+238 DTLADVILKMP
-249 KDKVRVV
+249 KDKIRVL

-265 MKVGIQPDEA
+265 MKVGIQPDES

-282 VLKRPVRWRAERGE
+282 VLKRPVKWRAERSE

-302 AGRDQFHK
+302 AGRDQLHK
-310 ASMAFDKDGRILGLR
+310 ASLALDKEGRILALR

-330 NIGAYPSRG
+330 NIGAYPARA

-357 VPLIDLRITCVITNT
+357 IPVVDLKLNAVITNS

-377 YRGAGRPECIFNLER
+377 YRGAGRPECILNLER
-392 MMDTA
+392 LMDTA

-434 NLFLT
+434 DLFLT
-439 KTLEAADWDGFA
+439 KTLEASDWKGFD
-451 ARKADAEKRGKLYGR
+451 ARKAEAEKRGKLYGR

-492 KVVIW
+492 KVTIW

-518 LGIDPSK
+518 LGIDPSQ

-551 SAVLSGSEK
+551 SAVLTGSEK

-570 DALEAATADIVYSA
+570 DALEAATADIVYAA
-584 GRFTITGTDRGIGLG
+584 GRFTIAGTDRAIGLG
-599 ELAAKQPDKRIFIEN
+599 ELAARQPDKRIFIEN

-639 MVELKRY
+639 RVELKRY

-678 EENVYDRESGQLLTG
+678 EENVYDRETGQLITG

-700 PRAETFPTFNNQL
+700 PRADTFPTFNNTL
-713 DDTVP
+713 DDSVP
-718 AKSNPIGAKGV
+718 AKTNPVGAKGV

-748 LWPLGVRNI
+748 LWPLGVRSME
-757 QMPATPQR
+757 MPASPHR
-765 VWRAIQ
+765 VWLAIQ
-771 ETRK
+771 NARK

>member
-1 MGFRG
+1 MAAFGKAPFG
-6 GSGVWRCLAR
+6 R

-23 EDDRLLTGTG
+23 EDDRLLTGRG
-33 GFTDNLSRPNQAHVV
+33 GFTDNLSGSEQAHLV
-48 LVRSPHAHAKIL
+48 LVRSPHAHARIV
-60 KIDTEAARAAPGV
+60 KIDTVAARAAPGV
-73 VAVYTWADME
+73 VAVFTWDDMA
-83 KEGVGNFAFPAM
+83 KDGAGPFAFPAM
-95 FPAADGSKPEMTPR
+95 FPNADGQRPDMTPR

-129 DTREQAQD
+129 ASRAQAQD
-137 AVELVDIEYDQ
+137 AAELVAVDYEA
-148 LPSVTEIE
+148 LPAVTTIDE
-156 DALKPGA
+156 ALKPDA
-163 PQVWQGAPGNIAGY
+163 PQVWKGAPGNRVGF
-177 NKFGDHAKAEEAFKA
+177 NRFGDAAKVDAAFEQ
-192 AAHVVSL
+192 AAHIVSL

-212 PRAVMAEWENDRL
+212 PRAVMAEWEGDRL
-225 IVHIGSQNPSVTR
+225 VVYIGSQNPQGTR

-249 KDKVRVV
+249 TDKVRVV

-282 VLKRPVRWRAERGE
+282 VLKRAVRWHAERSE
-296 EFAATT
+296 EFAAAT
-302 AGRDQFHK
+302 AGRDQLHK
-310 ASMAFDKDGRILGLR
+310 GALALDKDGKILALR
-325 MEAFA
+325 MAAFA
-330 NIGAYPSRG
+330 NVGAYPSPAG
-339 GVVIPLFVGPKVT
+339 IAIPLFVGPKVT

-357 VPLIDLRITCVITNT
+357 IPVVDLAITCLVTHT

-377 YRGAGRPECIFNLER
+377 YRGAGRPECILDLER
-392 MMDTA
+392 LVDTA

-411 NFVKPSQMPYT
+411 NFVKPAQMPYT
-422 TAMGEKY
+422 TAMGERY

-434 NLFLT
+434 DLFLT
-439 KTLEAADWDGFA
+439 KTLAAADWNGFA
-451 ARKADAEKRGKLYGR
+451 ARKAEAEKRGKLLGR
-466 GLASYVEWTSANVMN
+466 GLASYVEWTSAMVMN
-481 EMAHYEVKEDG
+481 EMAHYEVRADG

-518 LGIDPSK
+518 LGIDPGQ

-537 GVGSMGSRS
+537 GAGSMGSRS

-551 SAVLSGSEK
+551 SAVLTGSEK
-560 LVDKGKELAA
+560 LVNKGKDLVA
-570 DALEAATADIVYSA
+570 DALEASAADIVYGA
-584 GRFTITGTDRGIGLG
+584 GRFTIAGTDRGIGLG
-599 ELAAKQPDKRIFIEN
+599 ELAARQPDKRIFIEN
-614 VNTVDGIAWPN
+614 VNSVDGIAWPN
-625 GAHVGEVEIDPDTG
+625 GAHVGEVEIDPETG
-639 MVELKRY
+639 RVELKRY
-646 TTVDDVGKPLHR
+646 TTVDDVGRPLHR

-664 IHGGCAQGIGQALL
+664 IQGGSAQGIGQALL
-678 EENVYDRESGQLLTG
+678 EEAVYDSETGQLLTG
-693 SFMDYAM
+693 SFMDYSM
-700 PRAETFPTFNNQL
+700 PRAQDLPSFSNTL
-713 DDTVP
+713 DDSVP
-718 AKSNPIGAKGV
+718 AKTNPLGAKGV

-765 VWRAIQ
+765 VWQAIQ
-771 ETRK
+771 DAS

>member
-1 MGFRG
+1 MAAFGK
-6 GSGVWRCLAR
+6 

-33 GFTDNLSRPNQAHVV
+33 GFADNLSRPNQVHVV
-48 LVRSPHAHAKIL
+48 LVRSPQAHARIV
-60 KIDTEAARAAPGV
+60 KIDTAAAAKAPGV
-73 VAVYTWADME
+73 VAVYTWADMA
-83 KEGVGNFAFPAM
+83 KDGVGDFSFPAM
-95 FPAADGSKPEMTPR
+95 FPNADGSRPVMTPR

-117 RYVGEAVVAIVA
+117 RYVGEAVAAVVAE
-129 DTREQAQD
+129 TREQAVD
-137 AVELVDIEYDQ
+137 AAELVEVEYET
-148 LPSVTEIE
+148 LPAVTEIE
-156 DALKPGA
+156 DALKSGA
-163 PQVWQGAPGNIAGY
+163 PQVWSGAPGNQVGF
-177 NKFGDHAKAEEAFKA
+177 NRFGDHAKAEAAFKA
-192 AAHVVSL
+192 AAHVVKL

-212 PRAVMAEWENDRL
+212 PRAIMAEWDGDR
-225 IVHIGSQNPSVTR
+225 IVVHIGSQNPQGTR
-238 DTLCDVILKMP
+238 DALAGVVLKMP
-249 KDKVRVV
+249 PDKVRVL

-265 MKVGIQPDEA
+265 MKTGIQTDES
-275 VAVWAAK
+275 VAVWVAK
-282 VLKRPVRWRAERGE
+282 MLKRPVKWRAERSE

-302 AGRDQFHK
+302 AGRDQLHRM
-310 ASMAFDKDGRILGLR
+310 SMALDKDGKIMALR

-330 NIGAYPSRG
+330 NVGAYPSG
-339 GVVIPLFVGPKVT
+339 AGVAIPLFVGPKVS

-357 VPLIDLRITCVITNT
+357 IPLVDFTITCVLTNS

-377 YRGAGRPECIFNLER
+377 YRGAGRPECILDLER
-392 MMDTA
+392 LVDTA

-411 NFVKPSQMPYT
+411 NFVTPAQMPYT
-422 TAMGEKY
+422 SAMGETY
-429 DSGDF
+429 DTGDF
-434 NLFLT
+434 NRFLT
-439 KTLEAADWDGFA
+439 KTLELSDWNGFP
-451 ARKADAEKRGKLYGR
+451 ARKAEAEKRGKLYGR
-466 GLASYVEWTSANVMN
+466 GLASYVEWTSAMVMN
-481 EMAHYEVKEDG
+481 EMAHYEVRADG
-492 KVVIW
+492 KIVIW

-518 LGIDPSK
+518 LDIDPSR
-525 IEIAMGDSDRVG
+525 IEIAMGDSDKVG

-551 SAVLSGSEK
+551 SAVMTGGEK

-570 DALEAATADIVYSA
+570 DALEASTADIVYAA
-584 GRFTITGTDRGIGLG
+584 GRFTIAGTDRAIDFGA
-599 ELAAKQPDKRIFIEN
+599 LAAKQPDKRIFIEN
-614 VNTVDGIAWPN
+614 VNTVSGIAWPN
-625 GAHVGEVEIDPDTG
+625 GAHVGEVEIDPETG
-639 MVELKRY
+639 AVELKRY
-646 TTVDDVGKPLHR
+646 TTVDDVGRPLHR

-664 IHGGCAQGIGQALL
+664 IQGGVAQGIGQALL
-678 EENVYDRESGQLLTG
+678 EENVYDRETGQLLTG

-718 AKSNPIGAKGV
+718 SKNNPIGAKGV

-765 VWRAIQ
+765 VWSAIQ
-771 ETRK
+771 GTRK